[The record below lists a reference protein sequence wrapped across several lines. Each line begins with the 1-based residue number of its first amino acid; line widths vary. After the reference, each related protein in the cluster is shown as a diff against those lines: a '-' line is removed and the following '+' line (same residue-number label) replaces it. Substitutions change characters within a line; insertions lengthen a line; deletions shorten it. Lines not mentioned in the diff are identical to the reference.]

1 MARVHRHGG
10 ILLIGNEVG
19 VKGQEMV
26 KAILTTEQ
34 EAAELLQDAQRQA
47 DAMVAEARDAVEA
60 LLRQSSEEA
69 RQEARRIAD
78 AGRTAADTERLRILA
93 EARDEA
99 EQLEQKSQRHFKDAV
114 AYVVRRVIGR
124 G

>member
-1 MARVHRHGG
+1 
-10 ILLIGNEVG
+10 
-19 VKGQEMV
+19 MV